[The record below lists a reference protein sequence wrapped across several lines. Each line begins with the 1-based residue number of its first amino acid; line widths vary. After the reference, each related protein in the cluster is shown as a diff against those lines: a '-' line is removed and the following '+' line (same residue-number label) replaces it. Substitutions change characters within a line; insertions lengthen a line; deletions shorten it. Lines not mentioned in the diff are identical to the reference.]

1 MKTKEIEKV
10 RKTKEPTFYNQV
22 SFFFYSATSLC
33 LSSSLRLTRFTYI
46 GARLHTAFQTRQS
59 HHFTVLQ
66 FTSQPNMVNTDFDK
80 IYLNQLRLNGRMR
93 IADSGLGWKA
103 SSSGSDAPSAPFLLP
118 SEQILGAQW
127 SRGSRGYELRVQTKN
142 QGVVMLDGFDAEDFA
157 KMKQELQR
165 NFHLALEHREHSLR
179 GWNWGATDLAR
190 NELVFHINN
199 KPTFEIPYSEITNS
213 NLTGK
218 NEVAIELNH
227 AADKLGDELVEMRFY
242 IPGTVENETKT
253 IVKTDDGE
261 KEEENTEEVSAAA
274 VFYDQLKDRADI
286 GQVAGEAI
294 VSFGDVLFLTPR
306 GRYDIDMYPTSLR
319 LRGKTYDYKIQYRQ
333 IERIFSLPK
342 PDDVHHLIVLQI
354 DPPLRQGQ
362 TKYPFLVLQFLR
374 DEETELELNLADS
387 VYEEKYKD
395 RLRKKYDSQTHL
407 VMSHCLK
414 GLTERRL
421 IVPGS
426 FQSRFLQAGVACSLK
441 ASEGYLYP
449 LDRCFLF
456 VTKPTVYI
464 PFTEVSSVT
473 MSRTSTGVSASRTF
487 DLEVNLRG
495 SNQSHV
501 FANIDKEEQETIER
515 YCQEKGLRVKNEEK
529 LAKAMLAKA
538 MTGDDDDDDDADV
551 DMGSAGEDESADDD
565 FGSGSDSDVAEEF
578 DSDASASDS
587 GASGDEAP
595 PKKKAKT

>member
-1 MKTKEIEKV
+1 
-10 RKTKEPTFYNQV
+10 
-22 SFFFYSATSLC
+22 
-33 LSSSLRLTRFTYI
+33 
-46 GARLHTAFQTRQS
+46 
-59 HHFTVLQ
+59 
-66 FTSQPNMVNTDFDK
+66 MVNTDFDK
-80 IYLNQLRLNGRMR
+80 IYLNQSRLNGRMR

-103 SSSGSDAPSAPFLLP
+103 SASSSDGSSSTPFLLP
-118 SEQILGAQW
+118 SEEILAAQW

-142 QGVVMLDGFDAEDFA
+142 QGVVMLDGFDVEDFS

-165 NFHLALEHREHSLR
+165 NFHLTLEHKEHSLR
-179 GWNWGATDLAR
+179 GWNWGSTDLAR

-199 KPTFEIPYSEITNS
+199 KPAFEIPYSEISNS

-218 NEVAIELNH
+218 NEVAIELNGGNE
-227 AADKLGDELVEMRFY
+227 DKVGDELVEMRFY
-242 IPGTVENETKT
+242 IPGTIENETKV
-253 IVKTDDGE
+253 IVKTDDGVE
-261 KEEENTEEVSAAA
+261 KEEEDTQEVNAAA
-274 VFYDQLKDRADI
+274 VFYDQLKDKADI

-319 LRGKTYDYKIQYRQ
+319 LRGKTYDYKIQYKQ

-362 TKYPFLVLQFLR
+362 TKYPFLALQFSR
-374 DEETELELNLADS
+374 QEETELELNLADDI
-387 VYEEKYKD
+387 YEQKYKD
-395 RLRKKYDSQTHL
+395 RLKKTYDSQTQL
-407 VMSHCLK
+407 VVSHCLK

-426 FQSRFLQAGVACSLK
+426 FQSRFLQAGVSCSLK

-464 PFTEVSSVT
+464 PYTEVSSVT

-495 SNQSHV
+495 SNQSHI

-515 YCQEKGLRVKNEEK
+515 YCQEKGLRIKNEDK

-538 MTGDDDDDDDADV
+538 MTGDDDDDDDDADV
-551 DMGSAGEDESADDD
+551 DMGSAGEDESEDGD
-565 FGSGSDSDVAEEF
+565 FGSASESDVAEEF

-587 GASGDEAP
+587 DAEKASVSEDTRP

>member
-1 MKTKEIEKV
+1 
-10 RKTKEPTFYNQV
+10 
-22 SFFFYSATSLC
+22 
-33 LSSSLRLTRFTYI
+33 
-46 GARLHTAFQTRQS
+46 
-59 HHFTVLQ
+59 
-66 FTSQPNMVNTDFDK
+66 MVNTDFDK
-80 IYLNQLRLNGRMR
+80 IYLNQSRLNGRMR

-103 SSSGSDAPSAPFLLP
+103 VSGGDGTNNAPFLLP
-118 SEQILGAQW
+118 SEEILAAQW

-142 QGVVMLDGFDAEDFA
+142 LGVVMLDGFDAEDFS

-165 NFHLALEHREHSLR
+165 NFHLSLEHKEHSLR

-199 KPTFEIPYSEITNS
+199 KPTFEIPYREISNS

-218 NEVAIELNH
+218 NEVALELNLG
-227 AADKLGDELVEMRFY
+227 ADDKVGDELVEMRLY
-242 IPGTVENETKT
+242 IPGTIENETKT
-253 IVKTDDGE
+253 IVKTDDGEE

-274 VFYDQLKDRADI
+274 VFYDHLKDKADI

-294 VSFGDVLFLTPR
+294 VSFADVLFLTPR

-319 LRGKTYDYKIQYRQ
+319 LRGKTYDYKIQYKQ

-362 TKYPFLVLQFLR
+362 TKYPFLVMQFSR
-374 DEETELELNLADS
+374 EEETELELNLSDD
-387 VYEEKYKD
+387 VYEQKYKD
-395 RLRKKYDSQTHL
+395 RLKKTYDSQTQL
-407 VMSHCLK
+407 VVSHCLK

-426 FQSRFLQAGVACSLK
+426 FQSRFLQAGVSCSLK

-464 PFTEVSSVT
+464 PYSEVSSVT

-495 SNQSHV
+495 TSQSHI

-515 YCQEKGLRVKNEEK
+515 YCQEKGMRIKNEEK

-538 MTGDDDDDDDADV
+538 MTGEDDDDEDDEDADV
-551 DMGSAGEDESADDD
+551 NMGSGEESEDRD
-565 FGSGSDSDVAEEF
+565 FNSGSDSDVAEEF
-578 DSDASASDS
+578 DSDASGSGSDEEM
-587 GASGDEAP
+587 ASGDENGGP